1 MHTVDSFF
9 YASTCNINSVILPI
23 LSNRESIKSQAQTL
37 SIIYHLVHNSLK
49 NKSSRDFE
57 ILDEGTASRAF
68 TLAIIKNLKCK
79 VLYCMGLYIC
89 WQLNFFIL

>member
-1 MHTVDSFF
+1 MRVDV
-9 YASTCNINSVILPI
+9 INSAFSPI

-37 SIIYHLVHNSLK
+37 SIIYHLDHSSLK

-57 ILDEGTASRAF
+57 ILDEGTASHAS

>member
-37 SIIYHLVHNSLK
+37 SIIISFSAQQSEK
-49 NKSSRDFE
+49 
-57 ILDEGTASRAF
+57 
-68 TLAIIKNLKCK
+68 
-79 VLYCMGLYIC
+79 
-89 WQLNFFIL
+89 